1 MSGTCTHV
9 SASCGRRLIGPQ
21 GVGSRNLADPVPGN
35 RGTRPYKVPQTER
48 TRFAAI
54 RFHGRQN
61 ALASWVAAILRI
73 WGTLLVPCGSTV
85 ARNSILAEVGKSC
98 KREKIKILQSGK
110 SPNRRLS
117 VTGSPPQYHRP
128 PACALPPPRPKY
140 GTKYVIAKRAG
151 PFSLEKQGKD
161 GPVVELRGTHQTVQK
176 RINRRG
182 GGISRRK

>member
-1 MSGTCTHV
+1 M
-9 SASCGRRLIGPQ
+9 IGPQ
-21 GVGSRNLADPVPGN
+21 GVGSRNLADPVPDN
-35 RGTRPYKVPQTER
+35 RGPGR
-48 TRFAAI
+48 TKCRRRSGRGFAAI

-85 ARNSILAEVGKSC
+85 ARNSILAEVDKSC
-98 KREKIKILQSGK
+98 KWEEKNVFHGGK
-110 SPNRRLS
+110 SPNRRLP
-117 VTGSPPQYHRP
+117 VTGSPPQYHRL

-140 GTKYVIAKRAG
+140 GTKYVIKKRSG

-161 GPVVELRGTHQTVQK
+161 GPVVELRGTRQTVQK

-182 GGISRRK
+182 GGI